1 MIVNSPIERLPSD
14 MGLNLISLRIGLAV
28 LGPPNIIIN
37 LCLIKVKAEDCRL
50 GLAGSLPLIDRI

>member
-1 MIVNSPIERLPSD
+1 MQMIVNSPIERLPSD

-50 GLAGSLPLIDRI
+50 G